1 MWLNFLK
8 WCFLV
13 TFLHLS
19 LFSPITFFPLPS
31 CHHKKH
37 HHSYKMHTIYI
48 QTCTFQGVWVEVRGW
63 GGELSPPPRDKWLLS
78 ITARSITAAQMSI
91 FTALQERKMT
101 KLKCHPKN
109 KAGKKNCTL
118 HWINYVK
125 CFNDLHLG
133 QILPKP
139 RLIKMFDCRA
149 DVTFMGM
156 LVSSM
161 YFCISFYN
169 LIFIHFFCTKI
180 PRTNAHQIY
189 LIKLL
194 PCATTNTRPHARA
207 HTHSPYLGWQAGDVL
222 IQERE

>member
-1 MWLNFLK
+1 
-8 WCFLV
+8 
-13 TFLHLS
+13 
-19 LFSPITFFPLPS
+19 
-31 CHHKKH
+31 
-37 HHSYKMHTIYI
+37 MHTIYI

-194 PCATTNTRPHARA
+194 PCATTNPRPRARA